1 MRYAKAKTV
10 VQNHVNL
17 LLLKKVMSRKKIY
30 AARKSI
36 DILIFNLFLIY
47 EKRRQAKI
55 EKERQLELFKTAMSF
70 SSR

>member
-55 EKERQLELFKTAMSF
+55 EKERQLELF
-70 SSR
+70 

>member
-36 DILIFNLFLIY
+36 DIIIFNLFLIY

-55 EKERQLELFKTAMSF
+55 EKERQLELF
-70 SSR
+70 

>member
-17 LLLKKVMSRKKIY
+17 LLLKKVMCRKKIY